1 MKLILCILGL
11 CIVPLFSSCSLEKRV
26 TITTKG
32 FDNMMDTRQD
42 FNHVIKLN
50 NSYFN
55 DMDRDTILDYRL
67 KR

>member
-11 CIVPLFSSCSLEKRV
+11 CIVPFFSSCSLEKRV

-55 DMDRDTILDYRL
+55 DIDRDTILDYRL